1 MIRCASCGAENPDD
15 NNFCDQCG
23 ASLSIIKTEN
33 NVSAEYANNP
43 FDANSSTSRK
53 AYNNPFEEK
62 PLSSQNNEKTKICI
76 MCHGEG
82 RVQEPKHTPSGMT
95 LVTKTCPLCRGRRI
109 LNEKPGITNNHS
121 NPYKIND
128 RTVSHQPYTSNKCN
142 DKSTDSP
149 RENNNSYETGNTQ
162 NNTTATKTNQ
172 SHSTN
177 TANSNTIIGLSIFFG
192 APCIFAFVLFII
204 AIYISFINSFFK
216 NTTSTP
222 ANAVNESELTSIE
235 ETNDPVSDI
244 EFVSITY
251 KYLSLEIPANWVE
264 VPMSDDY
271 VCYGDSSPSPMYC
284 ITLDYYDGDIANED
298 YQESLVGN
306 FMEDHDDLEY
316 TDFTVANQ
324 YALLL
329 SYESEGT
336 FVIDCFIDTE
346 DGFISLDF
354 FYPADSNADFVPVV
368 EYILNSC
375 SFVIP
380 ETEYQTY
387 TSDYFSCEIPVDW
400 EEYTSEGT
408 RFIAYFIDGSDITS
422 DGYFITDISWFG
434 EDHSNVE
441 YEYLTIANNYA
452 FKITGTSTYD
462 GRIDE
467 EYYIDYN
474 GWDSYNGGYYKVIIS
489 YSSEEK
495 DTIQPEINNFIDTC
509 SIKGP
514 LEEIEFAST
523 SFNSVTLDI
532 PVDWVCIESSDDSES
547 YSYTDANGMTY
558 SYSIEYITD
567 YSSVMEGDFKT
578 WFYSRAEDPGCKDS
592 YFTNIDSHNAA
603 KLTIESE
610 DQITTEYFIG
620 NNDGMIHFSFAYPAE
635 VSEQYKT
642 IILYIVNS
650 CSIDGEENVPEDSP
664 TVTKVNTETTSNSSN
679 KYAYYGND
687 TYYII
692 DLDEGKVY
700 NFFTFDTDPY
710 VGTCS
715 GSLSSGLT
723 VTYNLDGDYVT
734 ETMYWSG
741 SGDSTLCVI
750 DSYGFDWYYSKTS
763 YNSAIAV
770 MD

>member
-1 MIRCASCGAENPDD
+1 MLICKYCGTSNPDD
-15 NNFCDQCG
+15 NNFCDHCG
-23 ASLSIIKTEN
+23 QRLEITKVEADDSVVYE
-33 NVSAEYANNP
+33 NNP
-43 FDANSSTSRK
+43 FKTSEPAPSQKQEPTPKKNPSNSRRTSPSSKSTNSVSESEGAIKKCSR
-53 AYNNPFEEK
+53 
-62 PLSSQNNEKTKICI
+62 
-76 MCHGEG
+76 CHGTGKIKEE
-82 RVQEPKHTPSGMT
+82 VPSLFGKSYEY
-95 LVTKTCPLCRGRRI
+95 KTCPKCH
-109 LNEKPGITNNHS
+109 GIGKYIVDENGKHKDIIS
-121 NPYKIND
+121 
-128 RTVSHQPYTSNKCN
+128 
-142 DKSTDSP
+142 DSP
-149 RENNNSYETGNTQ
+149 SKSSNSATRTQYANQNKTTQQKNYKPAIALVCGLLGYAILFSLLSLPNNKKSSKSE
-162 NNTTATKTNQ
+162 TTAIE
-172 SHSTN
+172 STTIESTSEATLDPN
-177 TANSNTIIGLSIFFG
+177 IEFKSLTFKNLSFEIPSNWIATDANNENIAFAYKDDNDARCALIGGYTYYNDGASFETRKSEVINNLEEQANSQSIDNIAYEDYSVSDNNAMWFTYTDDTELYLGCIIDGSDGFYFLGSSIVSDSEDEFL
-192 APCIFAFVLFII
+192 PII
-204 AIYISFINSFFK
+204 AYII
-216 NTTSTP
+216 
-222 ANAVNESELTSIE
+222 
-235 ETNDPVSDI
+235 
-244 EFVSITY
+244 
-251 KYLSLEIPANWVE
+251 
-264 VPMSDDY
+264 
-271 VCYGDSSPSPMYC
+271 
-284 ITLDYYDGDIANED
+284 
-298 YQESLVGN
+298 
-306 FMEDHDDLEY
+306 
-316 TDFTVANQ
+316 
-324 YALLL
+324 
-329 SYESEGT
+329 
-336 FVIDCFIDTE
+336 
-346 DGFISLDF
+346 
-354 FYPADSNADFVPVV
+354 
-368 EYILNSC
+368 NSC
-375 SFVIP
+375 SFIAS
-380 ETEYQTY
+380 ETEYKTY
-387 TSDYFSCEIPVDW
+387 TSDYFSCEIPSDW
-400 EEYTSEGT
+400 EEFSSDGTS
-408 RFIAYFIDGSDITS
+408 FYAYFISGSDITS
-422 DGYFITDISWFG
+422 DGYFINQISWFE

-474 GWDSYNGGYYKVIIS
+474 GWDSYNGGYYLVRIS
-489 YSSEEK
+489 YSSNEA
-495 DTIQPEINNFIDTC
+495 DTIRAEIDNFINTC
-509 SIKGP
+509 SIEGP

-664 TVTKVNTETTSNSSN
+664 VVTKDNTETTSNSSN

-723 VTYNLDGDYVT
+723 VTYNLDGYYVT
-734 ETMYWSG
+734 ESIKWSG
-741 SGDSTLCVI
+741 SGDSEICVI

-763 YNSAIAV
+763 YSSAVDV